1 MENERKIEPAST
13 NLSGTCAN
21 GPTWN
26 ARWKP
31 DRLDHLDWFGT
42 GLVAT
47 YPKSPS
53 QNGGIDRVPKRM
65 AWSTMWWVVDWT
77 CGQVEMV
84 VKAILWVVA
93 GNTVKWIVAEQLKR
107 KLDVEG
113 RQIWSAEL
121 DDVDER
127 SASCVVEG
135 SVQE

>member
-1 MENERKIEPAST
+1 
-13 NLSGTCAN
+13 
-21 GPTWN
+21 
-26 ARWKP
+26 
-31 DRLDHLDWFGT
+31 
-42 GLVAT
+42 
-47 YPKSPS
+47 
-53 QNGGIDRVPKRM
+53 
-65 AWSTMWWVVDWT
+65 MWWVVDWT